1 SQIRGEFMYGKVI
14 ASEKT
19 QNINGELHVV
29 NPIVALQVPFLP
41 TTISFAISCSFFVNS
56 IQRKFDIKL
65 EVIDHTD
72 YLLGA
77 LEGCVSAD
85 NSDSE
90 NSTLSFD
97 FSLSNV
103 IFKNDGL
110 HKVILYVEDEQVAE
124 YSFTIFNQNI
134 EI

>member
-1 SQIRGEFMYGKVI
+1 MYGKVI

-41 TTISFAISCSFFVNS
+41 TTISFAIFCSFFVNS
-56 IQRKFDIKL
+56 NQRKFDIKL

-77 LEGCVSAD
+77 LEGGVSAD
-85 NSDSE
+85 NPDSE

-110 HKVILYVEDEQVAE
+110 HKVILYVEGEQVAE
-124 YSFTIFNQNI
+124 YSFTVFNQNI

>member
-1 SQIRGEFMYGKVI
+1 MYGKVI

-124 YSFTIFNQNI
+124 YSFTVFNQNI

>member
-1 SQIRGEFMYGKVI
+1 MYGKVI

-77 LEGCVSAD
+77 LEGAVSAD

-124 YSFTIFNQNI
+124 YSFTVFNQNI